1 MIKERRGLSPVIA
14 TVLLISMAV
23 VLSLIVFLWA
33 RSFIA
38 EKTQKDLG
46 GGPEPIENFCDKIEF
61 SAEAVY
67 DQSEV
72 CLNNNGNI
80 PIYGAEVRKVSLGSV
95 KNVGV
100 LDTTLTK
107 GAGGCFAFDFSDSSI
122 NINKG
127 DEIVV
132 VPILLGENGDYKK
145 SYTCDEDF
153 GQTINVV

>member
-1 MIKERRGLSPVIA
+1 MIKERRGLSPIIA
-14 TVLLISMAV
+14 TVLLVSMAI

-33 RSFIA
+33 KGFIA

-46 GGPEPIENFCDKIEF
+46 RGPEPIENFCDKIDF
-61 SAEAVY
+61 SADAVR
-67 DQSEV
+67 DDDEV
-72 CLNNNGNI
+72 CINNNGNI
-80 PIYGAEVRKVSLGSV
+80 PIYGAEVRKIGLGSV

-107 GAGGCFAFDFSDSSI
+107 GAGGCFNFDFSDSSI
-122 NINKG
+122 NINSG

-132 VPILLGENGDYKK
+132 VPIILGENEEYKK

-153 GQTINVV
+153 GNIIKVI

>member
-1 MIKERRGLSPVIA
+1 MRKEKRGLTPVIA
-14 TVLLISMAV
+14 TVLLISIAL
-23 VLSLIVFLWA
+23 VLTLIVFLWA

-46 GGPEPIENFCDKIEF
+46 GGPEPIENFCDKVDF
-61 SAEAVY
+61 NAEAVY

-72 CLNNNGNI
+72 CLNNQGNI
-80 PIYGAEVRKVSLGSV
+80 PIYGAEVRKVGLGSV

-107 GAGGCFAFDFSDSSI
+107 GAGGCFGFDFSDSNI

-127 DEIVV
+127 DEVIVV
-132 VPILLGENGDYKK
+132 PMLLGEHGEYKK
-145 SYTCDEDF
+145 SYTCNEDF
-153 GQTINVV
+153 GQTINVI